1 MPQRKC
7 AQKRLRVD
15 KTKALHNLTIKAD
28 LKKVLKNLRSLIT
41 SGKTE
46 EAKKEIKTAFA
57 KLDRAAAKGLI
68 HKNTAARRKSRLS
81 IKLNGLK
88 KQA

>member
-15 KTKALHNLTIKAD
+15 KTRLEHNIALKND
-28 LKKVLKNLRSLIT
+28 LKKELKGLRNLIT
-41 SGKTE
+41 NGKLD
-46 EAKKEIKTAFA
+46 EAKEKIKVVFA

-68 HKNTAARRKSRLS
+68 HKNTASRRKSSFSSLP
-81 IKLNGLK
+81 LV
-88 KQA
+88 